1 MADAGDL
8 KSPSRKGVLV
18 RVQPPAPDPLTH
30 LATLGRPQYVLTG
43 KTEGWA
49 MGMVSTTRMSSK
61 GQVVIPEDVR
71 KALGLE
77 VGAQFVVMGDGD
89 TVVLKLIAA
98 PAKSELRAMIGKVRS
113 QARRAGMKSSD
124 VGDAIRRV
132 RRGR

>member
-1 MADAGDL
+1 
-8 KSPSRKGVLV
+8 
-18 RVQPPAPDPLTH
+18 
-30 LATLGRPQYVLTG
+30 
-43 KTEGWA
+43 

-89 TVVLKLIAA
+89 TVVLKRIAA

-113 QARRAGMKSSD
+113 QARRAGVKASNVRD
-124 VGDAIRRV
+124 TIRQS